1 MQTST
6 PIDPTFPG
14 DGDGF
19 SRSTSRATEMGRKAA
34 TAIDDKKEA
43 LASGLASA
51 ASMLYEKADDLPGGE
66 KVARAARSA
75 AEAMERAAVYV
86 RDQDL
91 KGVVSD
97 VQQVAKRNPGVT
109 LLTAVAVGF
118 LLARSLSRH

>member
-1 MQTST
+1 
-6 PIDPTFPG
+6 
-14 DGDGF
+14 
-19 SRSTSRATEMGRKAA
+19 MGRKAA

-51 ASMLYEKADDLPGGE
+51 ASMLHERADDLPGGE
-66 KVARAARSA
+66 KVARAARST
-75 AEAMERAAVYV
+75 AEAMERAAEYV

-91 KGVVSD
+91 KGALSD